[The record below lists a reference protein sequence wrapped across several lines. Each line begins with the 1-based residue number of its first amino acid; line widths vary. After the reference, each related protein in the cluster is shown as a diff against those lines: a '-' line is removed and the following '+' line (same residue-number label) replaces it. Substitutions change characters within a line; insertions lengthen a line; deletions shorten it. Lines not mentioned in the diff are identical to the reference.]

1 MVTEQQDWQL
11 ARCRQLIEEKLA
23 WESAESWST
32 QDFEQLSE
40 LIAEQTN
47 VTLSVTTLKRV
58 WGRVKYES
66 APTTTTL
73 NALVQ
78 FIGYENWQQ
87 FKKGVLPNSPSI
99 TEFPEPTVPIAP
111 KAARPNSARRLW
123 FGALLLVGLVVLS
136 AIFLNYMQHRPLSP
150 DDFSFSSQ
158 RVTKGIP
165 NSVVFHYDATSSPTD
180 SVFIQQSWDPRRR
193 QRVRKNGHEHTSIYY
208 YPGYFRAKL
217 IIGNQIVQEHNLLI
231 PSEGWNVSVMQEPV
245 PVYFKEAEVR
255 QKGSLGIPVAM
266 IQQQNIP
273 MQPKAPTVRY
283 RYVRELGDLRSDNFT
298 METRLKN
305 DFKQGSAICQRVTIM
320 IHCKNEYFSI
330 PLSAKGCVG
339 DLNICLPG
347 YYADARDT
355 DLSAF
360 GADLSQWVDVRCE
373 VRNGLVKLFVNNKKA
388 YEFQTT
394 AAPKD
399 IVGISYDFEGTGSVD
414 AVRFIKPDGKVI
426 FDDIF
431 DSPILVENSK

>member
-1 MVTEQQDWQL
+1 MYMVAEQQEWQL
-11 ARCRQLIEEKLA
+11 ARCRQLIEEKVA
-23 WESAESWST
+23 WGNSGNWST

-40 LIAEQTN
+40 LIARQTN
-47 VTLSVTTLKRV
+47 VSLSVTTLKRV

-87 FKKGVLPNSPSI
+87 FKKGLGPDSIPESDSPERSVTI
-99 TEFPEPTVPIAP
+99 SPKPT
-111 KAARPNSARRLW
+111 RPNSARRLW
-123 FGALLLVGLVVLS
+123 IGALLLMGLISVL

-158 RVTKGIP
+158 PVTKGIP
-165 NSVVFHYDATSSPTD
+165 NSVVFHYDARSSPTD
-180 SVFIQQSWDPRRR
+180 SIFIQQSWDPRRR
-193 QRVRKNGHEHTSIYY
+193 QLVPKDGHSHTSIYY

-217 IIGNQIVQEHNLLI
+217 VIGNQIVQEHNLLI
-231 PSEGWNVSVMQEPV
+231 PSEGWNVAVMQEPV

-255 QKGSLGIPVAM
+255 QKGSLGVPVAL
-266 IQQQNIP
+266 IEQQNIP
-273 MQPKAPTVRY
+273 MQPKPPTVRY
-283 RYVRELGDLRSDNFT
+283 RYVREFTNLRSDNFT

-305 DFKQGSAICQRVTIM
+305 DFQKGSSICQRVTIM

-330 PLSAKGCVG
+330 PLSAKGCIG
-339 DLNICLPG
+339 DLGICLPG
-347 YYADARDT
+347 HYADAKDT

-360 GADLSQWVDVRCE
+360 GADLSKWVNLRCE
-373 VRNGLVKLFVNNKKA
+373 VRNGLAKVYVDGKKA
-388 YEFQTT
+388 YEFKITVE
-394 AAPKD
+394 AKD

-414 AVRFIKPDGKVI
+414 AVRFTKPDGNVV
-426 FDDIF
+426 FEDTF
-431 DSPILVENSK
+431 DS